1 MFHNAINWEY
11 DNSNDAMA
19 GESSKTGK
27 DEDELSDDP
36 FDGVISKNAMPKL
49 PSAKKE
55 FLEDYENFTVK

>member
-1 MFHNAINWEY
+1 MG
-11 DNSNDAMA
+11 